1 MPYIHHQLNGASIC
15 HYELADSLTIGR
27 SSDNQLVIDDATVS
41 GHHAVIEK
49 TAEGY
54 QIRDL
59 DSTNGVFVNGQR
71 VSNRVIGVDDTVVI
85 GTHDL
90 QFLDNLSD
98 ALQKTLKIKK
108 SWIPGVYYTAE

>member
-15 HYELADSLTIGR
+15 HYELGECLTIGR
-27 SSDNQLVIDDATVS
+27 STDNQLVIDDATVS
-41 GHHAVIEK
+41 SRHAVIEK
-49 TAEGY
+49 TDEGY

-59 DSTNGVFVNGQR
+59 DSTNGVFVNGKRVPSQR
-71 VSNRVIGVDDTVVI
+71 IKAGDTIVV

-90 QFLDNLSD
+90 HFVDNISD

-108 SWIPGVYYTAE
+108 SWIPGVYYTTE

>member
-15 HYELADSLTIGR
+15 HYELGDRLTIGR
-27 SSDNQLVIDDATVS
+27 SADNQLVIDDATVS

-49 TAEGY
+49 TTEGY

-59 DSTNGVFVNGQR
+59 DSTNGVFVNGKR
-71 VSNRVIGVDDTVVI
+71 VPSQVIGVNDAIVI

-90 QFLDNLSD
+90 CFVDNLSE

-108 SWIPGVYYTAE
+108 SWIPGVYYTGD